1 MADLPTVTIST
12 STFPNVL
19 ALPVS
24 SNIGGI
30 DIDVSIEEVHSDT
43 LEVTEHPVEAGA
55 AITDHSFKKPS
66 EVVLRCG
73 WSNSSLG
80 ALTAI
85 VSGLVSGGT
94 QSAHDYVTGIYS
106 QLRKLQESRQPFS
119 ITTSLWTYD
128 NMLLTSIQV
137 TRDQKTFQALIVTA
151 TCREVILV
159 STQSTTMPPQDN
171 QATPASTAEVQ
182 NTGSASAVTA
192 TPAPGGSN
200 PPSNW

>member
-1 MADLPTVTIST
+1 MADLPEVTIGT

-30 DIDVSIEEVHSDT
+30 DIDVTIEEDHDDT
-43 LEVTEHPVEAGA
+43 LEVTEDPVEVGA

-66 EVVLRCG
+66 VIILRCG
-73 WSNSSLG
+73 WSNSSLA
-80 ALTAI
+80 ALTSI

-106 QLRKLQESRQPFS
+106 QLRKLQEARQPLT
-119 ITTSLWTYD
+119 IVTSLWTYD
-128 NMLLTSIQV
+128 DMLLSGLHV
-137 TRDQKTFQALIVTA
+137 TRDQKTFQALMVTA
-151 TCREVILV
+151 TCRAVILV
-159 STQSTTMPPQDN
+159 STKATSLPSQDN

-182 NTGSASAVTA
+182 NTGAVNAVTA
-192 TPAPGGSN
+192 TPAPGGSD